1 MQISLGIQ
9 QNQSQWNKF
18 RTTFSD
24 EKFYFGYD
32 VLVDTTQLG
41 VFSLNSK
48 RKQRLK
54 LIYDLH
60 TQGWSNKKISDY
72 LNSKNLKTPRT
83 RKEFTP
89 KLIWMTIHRYQKR
102 LTRKSNRILR
112 NGSLKFLS
120 RQQILKNI

>member
-1 MQISLGIQ
+1 MSISQGTQ
-9 QNQSQWNKF
+9 QSQLLWNKF

-41 VFSLNSK
+41 VFSFNSK

-89 KLIWMTIHRYQKR
+89 KLIWMTIHRLQKR
-102 LTRKSNRILR
+102 LSRKSNRILII
-112 NGSLKFLS
+112 KYCF
-120 RQQILKNI
+120 NISFSKEFFN

>member
-1 MQISLGIQ
+1 M
-9 QNQSQWNKF
+9 K
-18 RTTFSD
+18 TTEDSKL
-24 EKFYFGYD
+24 EGTY
-32 VLVDTTQLG
+32 LEMTI
-41 VFSLNSK
+41 SLNSK

-60 TQGWSNKKISDY
+60 TQGWSNKKISDH

-112 NGSLKFLS
+112 IKESINISLPKEFL
-120 RQQILKNI
+120 N

>member
-1 MQISLGIQ
+1 MLINHGIQ
-9 QNQSQWNKF
+9 QNQLQWNKF

-60 TQGWSNKKISDY
+60 TKGWSNKKISDY

-112 NGSLKFLS
+112 IKESINISLPKEFL
-120 RQQILKNI
+120 N